1 MPKYN
6 FIKEIAEELGEPLKI
21 EGELYYYQ
29 ANWDDI
35 KTEQKRQR
43 KEGGD
48 DVRVAGFVLEQLG
61 ISNKRV
67 YVSDMEV
74 DENGEEIDGW
84 VVFWA

>member
-1 MPKYN
+1 MPQYN

-21 EGELYYYQ
+21 EGDLYYYK

-35 KTEQKRQR
+35 KAEQKRQG

-48 DVRVAGFVLEQLG
+48 DVRNAGYVLKQLG
-61 ISNKRV
+61 IHNVRC
-67 YVSDMEV
+67 YASDMEV

-84 VVFWA
+84 VIFWA